1 MSDALAL
8 VTGATGF
15 IAARLVPALLAEGW
29 RVRATGRRPRPDDL
43 PEEAEYQPADLVGD
57 DFRAL
62 VSLCAGVTHVFHLA
76 GASSSKS
83 SQEEMD
89 RNNVDATARL
99 IEAAAQGPSGPSS
112 GGQGPSGP
120 SSGGQSPLE
129 RFVHMSS
136 TSIYGEEKQLPLPV
150 REDVEPNASRGYGKA
165 KWGAEQEVWARSKEG
180 VPVVVLRPVT
190 VYGPGAT
197 KLLAS
202 AILDTA
208 IERSAGLP
216 RLAVPAEPTEQRLV
230 HVDDLIAASIHLA
243 ASPEAVGRAFNV
255 VDGIYPTSH
264 DVARILADCFG
275 MEVEV
280 GGEGLD
286 EERRRKVHEH
296 LVEQGMEPAIL
307 FTPDR
312 FRFMA
317 KTNRNNRL
325 STEALEST
333 GFRFRHTDFPAS
345 VADNVEWYQARKW
358 LPAVF

>member
-1 MSDALAL
+1 MSHGSVRAVTERSAL
-8 VTGATGF
+8 VTGVTGY
-15 IAARLVPALLAEGW
+15 IAARLVPALVADGW

-43 PEEAEYQPADLVGD
+43 PEAVEYRAADLAGD
-57 DFRAL
+57 DLDAL
-62 VSLCAGVTHVFHLA
+62 GALCAGVTHVFHLA

-83 SQEEMD
+83 TQDEMD

-99 IEAAAQGPSGPSS
+99 LDAVSQGG
-112 GGQGPSGP
+112 
-120 SSGGQSPLE
+120 PLE

-165 KWGAEQEVWARSKEG
+165 KWGAEQEVWARSRVG
-180 VPVVVLRPVT
+180 MPVVVLRPVT

-208 IERSAGLP
+208 IERAAGLP
-216 RLAVPAEPTEQRLV
+216 RLAVAAEPMEQRLV
-230 HVDDLIAASIHLA
+230 HVDDLVAACLHLA
-243 ASPEAVGRAFNV
+243 TSDTAVGRAFNV
-255 VDGIYPTSH
+255 VDGIYPSSH
-264 DVARILADCFG
+264 DVAAVLAGCFG
-275 MEVEV
+275 MDVEV
-280 GGEGLD
+280 GGEGLPED
-286 EERRRKVHEH
+286 RRRATHEH
-296 LVEQGMEPAIL
+296 LVEQGMKPAIL

-312 FRFMA
+312 LRLMG

-333 GFRFRHTDFPAS
+333 GFRFAKTDFAAA
-345 VADNVEWYQARKW
+345 VADNVDWYRAQGW
-358 LPAVF
+358 LPASP

>member
-1 MSDALAL
+1 MTAPLAL
-8 VTGATGF
+8 VTGTTGF
-15 IAARLVPALLAEGW
+15 IAARLVPALLAEGF

-43 PEEAEYQPADLVGD
+43 PAEVEYEPVDLAGD

-62 VSLCAGVTHVFHLA
+62 GPLCAGVTHVFHLA

-83 SQEEMD
+83 NQEEME
-89 RNNVDATARL
+89 RNNIDATARL
-99 IEAAAQGPSGPSS
+99 LDAAANG
-112 GGQGPSGP
+112 
-120 SSGGQSPLE
+120 PLE

-165 KWGAEQEVWARSKEG
+165 KWGAEQEVWARSRDG
-180 VPVVVLRPVT
+180 MRVVVLRPVT

-216 RLAVPAEPTEQRLV
+216 RLAVASEPMEQRLL
-230 HVDDLIAASIHLA
+230 HVDDLVAATIHLA
-243 ASPEAVGRAFNV
+243 RSEDAVGRAFNV
-255 VDGIYPTSH
+255 VDGIYPSSH
-264 DVARILADCFG
+264 DVGRVLADCFG
-275 MEVEV
+275 MELEI

-286 EERRRKVHEH
+286 EDRRRRVHEH
-296 LVEQGMEPAIL
+296 LVANGMEPAIL

-312 FRFMA
+312 LRLMT

-325 STEALEST
+325 STEAIEST
-333 GFRFRHTDFPAS
+333 GFRFSRTDFAGA
-345 VADNVEWYQARKW
+345 VADNVEWYRSKGW
-358 LPAVF
+358 LPTA

>member
-1 MSDALAL
+1 MTAPLAL
-8 VTGATGF
+8 VTGTTGF
-15 IAARLVPALLAEGW
+15 IASRLVPALVAEGF
-29 RVRATGRRPRPDDL
+29 RVRATGRRPRPHDL
-43 PEEAEYQPADLVGD
+43 PAEVDYQPADLAGA

-62 VSLCAGVTHVFHLA
+62 GPLCAGVTHVFHLA

-83 SQEEMD
+83 TQEEMERD
-89 RNNVDATARL
+89 NIVATARL
-99 IEAAAQGPSGPSS
+99 LDAAGRG
-112 GGQGPSGP
+112 
-120 SSGGQSPLE
+120 PLE

-165 KWGAEQEVWARSKEG
+165 KWGAEQEVWARSAG
-180 VPVVVLRPVT
+180 GMPVVVLRPVT

-208 IERSAGLP
+208 IERAAGLP
-216 RLAVPAEPTEQRLV
+216 RLAVAAEPLEQRLI
-230 HVDDLIAASIHLA
+230 HVDDLVAATVHLGRA
-243 ASPEAVGRAFNV
+243 PGAVGRAFNV
-255 VDGIYPTSH
+255 VDGIYPSSH
-264 DVARILADCFG
+264 DVGRAIADSFG
-275 MEVEV
+275 MELEV

-286 EERRRKVHEH
+286 ADRRRSTYEH
-296 LVEQGMEPAIL
+296 LVGQGMEPVIL

-312 FRFMA
+312 LRLMT

-333 GFRFRHTDFPAS
+333 GFRVSRTDFAAA
-345 VADNVEWYQARKW
+345 VADNVEWYRAKGW
-358 LPAVF
+358 LPRL

>member
-1 MSDALAL
+1 MSEPFAL
-8 VTGATGF
+8 VTGTTGF
-15 IAARLVPALLAEGW
+15 IAARLVPALLADGF

-43 PEEAEYQPADLVGD
+43 PDEAEYQPADLVTD
-57 DFRAL
+57 DLAD
-62 VSLCAGVTHVFHLA
+62 LCAGVTHVFHLA

-83 SQEEMD
+83 NQEEME
-89 RNNVDATARL
+89 RNNIDATARL
-99 IEAAAQGPSGPSS
+99 LDAARQGPSGPPS
-112 GGQGPSGP
+112 GGRG
-120 SSGGQSPLE
+120 PLE

-165 KWGAEQEVWARSKEG
+165 KWGAEQEVWARSG
-180 VPVVVLRPVT
+180 DGMPVVVLRPVT

-208 IERSAGLP
+208 IERAAGLP
-216 RLAVPAEPTEQRLV
+216 RLAVAAEPMEQRLV
-230 HVDDLIAASIHLA
+230 HVDDLIAATIHLSR
-243 ASPEAVGRAFNV
+243 SPEAVGRAFNV
-255 VDGIYPTSH
+255 VDGIYPSSH
-264 DVARILADCFG
+264 DVAGVLADCFG
-275 MEVEV
+275 MDVEV

-286 EERRRKVHEH
+286 EDRRRKVHEH
-296 LVEQGMEPAIL
+296 LVDQGMEPAIL

-312 FRFMA
+312 LRLMT

-333 GFRFRHTDFPAS
+333 GFRFTRTDFAAA
-345 VADNVEWYQARKW
+345 VADNVEWYRSKGW
-358 LPAVF
+358 LPSA

>member
-1 MSDALAL
+1 MSDPLAL
-8 VTGATGF
+8 VTGTTGF
-15 IAARLVPALLAEGW
+15 IAARLVPALLADGF

-43 PEEAEYQPADLVGD
+43 PEEVDYQPADLAGD
-57 DFRAL
+57 DFRTL
-62 VSLCAGVTHVFHLA
+62 GPLCAGITHVFHLA

-83 SQEEMD
+83 TQEEME
-89 RNNVDATARL
+89 RSNIDATARL
-99 IEAAAQGPSGPSS
+99 LDAAGRG
-112 GGQGPSGP
+112 
-120 SSGGQSPLE
+120 PLE

-165 KWGAEQEVWARSKEG
+165 KWGAEQEVWARSRQG
-180 VPVVVLRPVT
+180 MPVVVLRPVT

-208 IERSAGLP
+208 IERAAGLP
-216 RLAVPAEPTEQRLV
+216 RLAVAAEPMEQRLV
-230 HVDDLIAASIHLA
+230 HVDDLIAATIHLA
-243 ASPEAVGRAFNV
+243 HSPEAAGRAFNV
-255 VDGIYPTSH
+255 VDGIYPSSH
-264 DVARILADCFG
+264 DVGRVLAECFG

-286 EERRRKVHEH
+286 EDRRRRVHEH
-296 LVEQGMEPAIL
+296 LVENGMEPAIL

-312 FRFMA
+312 LRLMT

-325 STEALEST
+325 STEAIEST
-333 GFRFRHTDFPAS
+333 GFRFSRTDFAAA
-345 VADNVEWYQARKW
+345 VAENVEWYRSKGW
-358 LPAVF
+358 LPTA